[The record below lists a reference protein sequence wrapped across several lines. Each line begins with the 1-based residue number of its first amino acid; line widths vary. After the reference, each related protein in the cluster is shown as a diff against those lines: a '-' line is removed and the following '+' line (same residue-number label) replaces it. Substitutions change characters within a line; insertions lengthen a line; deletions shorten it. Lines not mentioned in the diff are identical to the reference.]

1 MTRDR
6 LTWIVLQVLAA
17 AAGVLFAVWLFGR
30 ATT

>member
-6 LTWIVLQVLAA
+6 ITWIALQLLAA
-17 AAGVLFAVWLFGR
+17 AAGVVFAVWLFGR